1 MILEFLKMDGFGA
14 FIWMSYGIVFVT
26 CIIIYLKTLKTLKKY
41 EQEYKNELLSLDK
54 KERQRIIKKS
64 KVANQVFTSV
74 KESI

>member
-26 CIIIYLKTLKTLKKY
+26 YYNLFKDFKDLKKY

-54 KERQRIIKKS
+54 KERQRI
-64 KVANQVFTSV
+64 
-74 KESI
+74 

>member
-1 MILEFLKMDGFGA
+1 M
-14 FIWMSYGIVFVT
+14 
-26 CIIIYLKTLKTLKKY
+26 IYLKTLKTLKKY

>member
-1 MILEFLKMDGFGA
+1 MDGFGA

>member
-1 MILEFLKMDGFGA
+1 
-14 FIWMSYGIVFVT
+14 MSYGIVFVT
-26 CIIIYLKTLKTLKKY
+26 YYNLFKDFKDSKKY